1 MESDAGRIVTNP
13 LRVPAV
19 QSKSRAWR
27 GGLRRAAKYPCRV
40 PSPTRPTR
48 PQVYRRRRIAAAI
61 VLVLTLGIVAVAVY
75 VPTAASAE
83 VPDAVPAVTTPSIAP
98 TAPVLPAF
106 PPYGRGAIGAV
117 GFDGVLGSSGEQT
130 RFPMASITK
139 VVTAMTV
146 LSAKPLAEGEQGP
159 DIDFTQADVDIYYE
173 VLAQNGSLQP
183 VSDGVVM
190 SQRQVLE
197 TMLIPSANN
206 YAESLAAWA
215 FGSVDAYL
223 AAARAWLDSKGLA
236 DTVVVDTNG
245 LSAGDVSTPANL
257 VELGKLALAD
267 PVVASIVSMST
278 ATEPYVGE
286 IDNTNKLLGIDG
298 VDGIKT
304 GTTDE
309 AGACL
314 LFSTDVQVGDQSIT
328 VVGVILGADSHPEL
342 NQGVLA
348 LLESVTPGFQQV
360 TLVTQGDPY
369 ATYTTEWGETATAVA
384 AESKS
389 VVTWSDEPVTAQVA
403 AQDVEAATA
412 GAEVGSVTFTVGDEQ
427 VVVPLILEAAIDA
440 PDFWW
445 RIQNP
450 PWTRTT

>member
-1 MESDAGRIVTNP
+1 MTNP
-13 LRVPAV
+13 LRGAGVEVYDARVAPSA
-19 QSKSRAWR
+19 AAR
-27 GGLRRAAKYPCRV
+27 GEYPVRV
-40 PSPTRPTR
+40 PSRPRLTRE
-48 PQVYRRRRIAAAI
+48 QIYRRRRIAAVVA
-61 VLVLTLGIVAVAVY
+61 LVLTLGIVSVAVY
-75 VPTAASAE
+75 VPSAASAD
-83 VPDAVPAVTTPSIAP
+83 VPDAVAEVTTPAFAP
-98 TAPVLPAF
+98 APAVQAAF
-106 PPYGRGAIGAV
+106 PGYGRGAIGAV
-117 GFDGVLGSSGEQT
+117 GFDGVLASSGEQT

-139 VVTAMTV
+139 VVTALVV

-159 DIDFTQADVDIYYE
+159 EIEFGPADVDIYYD

-183 VSDGVVM
+183 VSDGIVM

-206 YAESLAAWA
+206 YAESLAIWA

-223 AAARAWLDSKGLA
+223 QAARAWLDSKGLT

-267 PVVASIVSMST
+267 PVVASIVSTRT

-286 IDNTNKLLGIDG
+286 IDNTNKLLGIAG

-314 LFSTDVQVGDQSIT
+314 LFSTDVQVGASSVT
-328 VVGVILGADSHPEL
+328 VVGVILGADTHPEL
-342 NQGVLA
+342 NESVLA
-348 LLESVTPGFQQV
+348 LLESVTPGFREV
-360 TLVTQGDPY
+360 TLTTAGQQYGS
-369 ATYTTEWGETATAVA
+369 YTTAWGETAVAVAGETRTVLTYSDEPIVAAVA
-384 AESKS
+384 ASPVESG
-389 VVTWSDEPVTAQVA
+389 A
-403 AQDVEAATA
+403 AGTD
-412 GAEVGSVTFTVGDEQ
+412 VGSVTFTVGDEQ
-427 VVVPLILEAAIDA
+427 VTVPLLLDQAVDA

-445 RIQNP
+445 RMSNP
-450 PWTRTT
+450 PWSR